1 MTNLALNSHC
11 TLAAI
16 LRERLYV
23 CLPAFRLAGLNLF
36 IAARDSV
43 LGTAKTNIISAWT
56 LEGSHLAGLF
66 GIQNFSHGVALAVEC
81 TVL

>member
-43 LGTAKTNIISAWT
+43 LGTAKTNIISA